1 MTRSSLTSLLAAA
14 VLAVAAVTTGV
25 ALATRG
31 VDDPAADARTVV
43 DKKAPDVLA
52 APAVVLA
59 PSGLPVGLLESKV
72 TRSGGDVDVSNI
84 RLLVRADG
92 TGAYSPPGGHAGD
105 GGGGYPVVYSAPEPG
120 RVSLRYD
127 GIVCA
132 DPRALTLAFTVDG
145 GVVTITGAERHG
157 CLVGTDLVADL
168 VGATFRLTPA
178 NAVPTADD

>member
-43 DKKAPDVLA
+43 DREAPEVPA
-52 APAVVLA
+52 AAAVVLA

-72 TRSGGDVDVSNI
+72 TRSSGDVDVSNI
-84 RLLVRADG
+84 RLLVRVDD
-92 TGAYSPPGGHAGD
+92 TGAYSPGGGGHAE
-105 GGGGYPVVYSAPEPG
+105 GGGGYEVEYSSPGPG
-120 RVSLRYD
+120 RVVLAYD

-132 DPRALTLAFTVDG
+132 HPRALTLAFTVDG
-145 GVVTITGAERHG
+145 RTVTITGAERHG
-157 CLVGTDLVADL
+157 CLVGADMATDL
-168 VGATFRLTPA
+168 VGATFRLRPA
-178 NAVPTADD
+178 ETG